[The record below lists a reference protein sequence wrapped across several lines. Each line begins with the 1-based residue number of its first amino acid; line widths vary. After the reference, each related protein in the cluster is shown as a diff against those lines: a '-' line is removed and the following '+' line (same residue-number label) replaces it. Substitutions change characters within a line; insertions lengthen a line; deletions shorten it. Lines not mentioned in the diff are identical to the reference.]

1 MGWAGGRDARVANTN
16 KETSL
21 GKDLVSFC
29 FSSFPATLYL
39 AVLAR
44 IDGCGGGQDGTG
56 GGAGA
61 VKRHDCV
68 GRGLWGM
75 CGGLHG
81 VPRGTVVGAE
91 VHVVCGVN
99 SANPL

>member
-16 KETSL
+16 K
-21 GKDLVSFC
+21 
-29 FSSFPATLYL
+29 
-39 AVLAR
+39 
-44 IDGCGGGQDGTG
+44 DGTG

>member
-1 MGWAGGRDARVANTN
+1 
-16 KETSL
+16 
-21 GKDLVSFC
+21 
-29 FSSFPATLYL
+29 
-39 AVLAR
+39 
-44 IDGCGGGQDGTG
+44 
-56 GGAGA
+56 